1 MHLDLP
7 SLMVMQSFAVF
18 CAGAMLVVASLQQ
31 RAAGVLVLWGMA
43 HIFAAFATLAV
54 VLGNI
59 SGAPIWFLVGL
70 TLFPLRSSLIWKAA
84 RNFDEKEAPWRLTLL
99 GPIVALAVGATPIVA
114 QVGRPFALLV
124 GAVYTFAAALTLW
137 QGRRE
142 RLAARTPLI
151 VLSALHGTALLVA
164 VYSSVNASDSPHTQP
179 EIFTLFGFL
188 FFESIVY
195 ALGTAVFV
203 FALIKER
210 NEAAGLLAARTDP
223 LTGIANRTAFLEIA
237 DSILERCRRNA
248 VPVSVVMFDL
258 DHFKSINDRYGHA
271 TGDEVILNFCE
282 VTRSSLRPNDTFGR
296 IGGEEFAAI
305 LSGCGIEAAFARAE
319 RIRAAFAETSRF
331 ARDRQV
337 RATLSAGVASSATA
351 TETVDELLEYADAAL
366 YAAKSAG
373 RNCVKRAATPGAS
386 GQASNVF
393 RVA

>member
-18 CAGAMLVVASLQQ
+18 CAGAMLVVASLQR
-31 RAAGVLVLWGMA
+31 RAAGVLVLWGAA
-43 HIFAAFATLAV
+43 HIFAAFATLAL
-54 VLGNI
+54 VLGNL
-59 SGAPIWFLVGL
+59 SGAPIWFLIGHSF
-70 TLFPLRSSLIWKAA
+70 FPLRSSLIWKAA
-84 RNFDEKEAPWRLTLL
+84 RDFDDKDAPWWLTLL
-99 GPIVALAVGATPIVA
+99 GPMGTIVVGATPIVA
-114 QVGRPFALLV
+114 QIGRPFALLV
-124 GAVYTFAAALTLW
+124 GALYTFAAAWTLW
-137 QGRRE
+137 QSRRE

-151 VLSALHGTALLVA
+151 VLSALHGAALLVA
-164 VYSSVNASDSPHTQP
+164 TYSAVTASDSPHAQP

-188 FFESIVY
+188 YFEGIVY

-248 VPVSVVMFDL
+248 VPVAVVMFDL

-271 TGDEVILNFCE
+271 TGDDVIRNFCE
-282 VTRSSLRPNDTFGR
+282 VTRASLRPNDTFGR
-296 IGGEEFAAI
+296 LGGEEFAAI

-319 RIRAAFAETSRF
+319 RIRVAFADVSRF
-331 ARDRQV
+331 ARGRQV

-351 TETVDELLEYADAAL
+351 TETVDELLEHADAAL
-366 YAAKSAG
+366 YNAKSAG
-373 RNCVKRAATPGAS
+373 RNCVKRAASPGS
-386 GQASNVF
+386 QGQTSNVF